1 MNKLYNNLSIENLIE
16 TDWFNQFD
24 EMQKQVITVGL
35 KENLDVLIY
44 AKKEFTWKQMVQ
56 IKWGLE
62 NNLDVSVYA
71 NPDFSVEQMREIA
84 IGLIEDL
91 DVSKYAKP
99 EITVEEMR
107 KIIEELKDEKL
118 RVW

>member
-44 AKKEFTWKQMVQ
+44 AKKEFTWK
-56 IKWGLE
+56 
-62 NNLDVSVYA
+62 
-71 NPDFSVEQMREIA
+71 
-84 IGLIEDL
+84 
-91 DVSKYAKP
+91 
-99 EITVEEMR
+99 
-107 KIIEELKDEKL
+107 
-118 RVW
+118 